1 MAACAAAGFT
11 PRLVHRTNDF
21 TALMT
26 FVAAGLGVTLVPRLA
41 QGTTPGGVAVVA
53 LRGKPP
59 ARRVFAATRR
69 GSEARPT
76 VAAVLDALAAAATPP
91 RALKAVGA

>member
-41 QGTTPGGVAVVA
+41 QGTTPDGVAVVA

-76 VAAVLDALAAAATPP
+76 VAAVLDALAAAATPS